1 MSSQPRP
8 PTHRLQGPGAHLQ
21 EARGRQPGRELRP
34 RAQEPPRTAPSLPW
48 SREPGLPSSQ
58 DSGPTPDAAATPL
71 PWPAG
76 GQAGP
81 GSTRSPSEVGRTRLC
96 PPAQTQVPWALF
108 GREPPL
114 AQAQACCPPRGAAWR
129 PGSGSALTPRG
140 LGLGLP
146 SAAWLPGV
154 GPQPHSCP
162 SWFSALLSC
171 RSRGRG
177 DLGPDTWAC
186 GLGLG
191 CWLGWQQE
199 GKLCLQEAGPVRSPG
214 LPVAVRPPQRLPTPR
229 PPALQ
234 PSAPRPPGP
243 QRLPAP
249 RPQPPIPQ
257 APAPQPPGPQA
268 PSPPAPRP
276 PGPQPCQPPVPQP
289 PSPPFPRLPAPQ
301 PPAMQRDLLKQ
312 DGPSSGGV
320 ATV

>member
-1 MSSQPRP
+1 MDAQGLGVGPGGLRGSVRRSDQVGHSGRSCVPWRRPGRGLVLLSPQLPAVPRAPRIRKLPPSPGLFWAGPSQIRLLCSSCTRHGPRDTGGRRRGEVSSQPRP

-34 RAQEPPRTAPSLPW
+34 RAQEPPRTAPSLPR

-146 SAAWLPGV
+146 SASWHRRPG
-154 GPQPHSCP
+154 S
-162 SWFSALLSC
+162 
-171 RSRGRG
+171 
-177 DLGPDTWAC
+177 
-186 GLGLG
+186 
-191 CWLGWQQE
+191 
-199 GKLCLQEAGPVRSPG
+199 
-214 LPVAVRPPQRLPTPR
+214 
-229 PPALQ
+229 
-234 PSAPRPPGP
+234 
-243 QRLPAP
+243 
-249 RPQPPIPQ
+249 Q
-257 APAPQPPGPQA
+257 ASA
-268 PSPPAPRP
+268 PSPT
-276 PGPQPCQPPVPQP
+276 PVPLG
-289 PSPPFPRLPAPQ
+289 S
-301 PPAMQRDLLKQ
+301 LLC
-312 DGPSSGGV
+312 
-320 ATV
+320 